1 MITWPSAPLIRPA
14 PSGSTCAAPAE
25 PSKNRS
31 LLVPGLLAGRKNN
44 PTDGDRSPGHRPREE
59 DDNIAESV
67 LMENAMSGIVGLC

>member
-1 MITWPSAPLIRPA
+1 
-14 PSGSTCAAPAE
+14 
-25 PSKNRS
+25 
-31 LLVPGLLAGRKNN
+31 VPGLLAGRKNN